1 MRIRNTILTAYGIL
15 LRAGSG
21 TPRGNIPAAIPAA
34 TTINGNIGSSG
45 NVYPVAPVPLD
56 THLSKRLG
64 SLQRVE
70 CLVIMFCAPI

>member
-21 TPRGNIPAAIPAA
+21 TPRGNIPAA